1 MKTILIVDD
10 EVKITEMISDYL
22 RSLGYGV
29 RTAGDGKTALEAIQN
44 ETPDCVVLDIMMPGI
59 DGIDVTRRAREISDV
74 PILLLTARA
83 READK
88 LMGLEIG
95 ADDYMVKPF
104 SMKELAARV
113 RALIRRAERFS
124 GDTAA
129 GTAPV
134 NYGKFTIDEEKMVIA
149 KGNTP
154 LNMTA
159 AQFKITALLFRNPGK
174 VYSRMQLLE
183 SFQDIAFEGY
193 ERTIDVHIK
202 NIRKILEEDP
212 AHPRYIVT
220 VWGTGY
226 KAAEPI

>member
-1 MKTILIVDD
+1 MKTILVVDD
-10 EVKITEMISDYL
+10 EEKITKMISDYL
-22 RSLGYGV
+22 ESLGYGV
-29 RTAGDGKTALEAIQN
+29 GTAGDGKTALEVIQVKK
-44 ETPDCVVLDIMMPGI
+44 PDCIVLDVMMPGI
-59 DGIDVTRRAREISDV
+59 DGMDVTRRVREVSDV

-83 READK
+83 QEADK

-104 SMKELAARV
+104 SMKELAARI
-113 RALIRRAERFS
+113 RALVRRAERFS
-124 GDTAA
+124 SDAA
-129 GTAPV
+129 AAAAPV
-134 NYGKFTIDEEKMVIA
+134 RYGEFTIDEEKMVVT
-149 KGNTP
+149 KGNTA
-154 LNMTA
+154 LELTA

-174 VYSRMQLLE
+174 VFSRMQLLE
-183 SFQDIAFEGY
+183 SFQDMAFEGY

-226 KAAEPI
+226 KAAEV

>member
-1 MKTILIVDD
+1 MKTILVVDD
-10 EVKITEMISDYL
+10 EVKITRMISDYL
-22 RSLGYGV
+22 ESLGYGV
-29 RTAGDGKTALEAIQN
+29 RTAGDGKTALEAIQ
-44 ETPDCVVLDIMMPGI
+44 EEKPDCVVLDIMMPGI
-59 DGIDVTRRAREISDV
+59 DGIDVTRRARDISDV

-83 READK
+83 QEADK

-129 GTAPV
+129 GTASV
-134 NYGKFTIDEEKMVIA
+134 SYGDFTIDEEKMAIV

-154 LNMTA
+154 LHMTA
-159 AQFKITALLFRNPGK
+159 AQFKIVSLLFRNPGK
-174 VYSRMQLLE
+174 VFSRMQLLE
-183 SFQDIAFEGY
+183 SFQDMAFEGY

-202 NIRKILEEDP
+202 NIRKIVEEDP
-212 AHPRYIVT
+212 AHPLYIVT

-226 KAAEPI
+226 KAADLE